1 MVSTSTGT
9 LLKKSQLFVAL
20 LRSEIKKGSPVAIA
34 TSDEAARRVRSEQVF
49 IKYYVGNRSNLVSIG
64 AYDVNLL

>member
-9 LLKKSQLFVAL
+9 LLKKLQLFVAL
-20 LRSEIKKGSPVAIA
+20 LRSEIKKGSLVAIA
-34 TSDEAARRVRSEQVF
+34 TSDEAVRRLRSEQVF